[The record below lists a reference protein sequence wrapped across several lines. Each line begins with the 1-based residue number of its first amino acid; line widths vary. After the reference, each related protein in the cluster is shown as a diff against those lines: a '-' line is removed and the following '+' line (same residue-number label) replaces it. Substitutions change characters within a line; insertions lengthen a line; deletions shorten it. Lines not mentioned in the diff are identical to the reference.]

1 MSSIDSSAKHIDS
14 EKTKTWKEYR
24 NKVLIIVFSI
34 LLVAFIAID
43 ISPFGGGNI
52 ELYAKWI
59 ECGHKPYKTV
69 VSFDRTR
76 AAHYTDRYSLVNLSF
91 MNAGKT
97 FCTPR
102 EAELAGYSAS
112 SDKYIYPHLNAEER
126 KWLDEQINKG
136 NL

>member
-1 MSSIDSSAKHIDS
+1 MKPISNKDKQIIKRIMKH
-14 EKTKTWKEYR
+14 KKQ
-24 NKVLIIVFSI
+24 I
-34 LLVAFIAID
+34 LLSFIILFMAVVLID
-43 ISPFGGGNI
+43 ISPYGGQNLQ
-52 ELYAKWI
+52 LYAKWI

-76 AAHYTDRYSLVNLSF
+76 AAHYTDQYSLVNLSF

-97 FCTPR
+97 FCTPH

>member
-1 MSSIDSSAKHIDS
+1 MHFELISNKDKQIIKRIMKH
-14 EKTKTWKEYR
+14 KKR
-24 NKVLIIVFSI
+24 I
-34 LLVAFIAID
+34 LLSFIILFMAVVLID
-43 ISPFGGGNI
+43 ISPYGGQNLQ
-52 ELYAKWI
+52 LYAKWI
-59 ECGHKPYKTV
+59 ECGHKPYKAV

-76 AAHYTDRYSLVNLSF
+76 AAHYTDRYPLINLSF

-112 SDKYIYPHLNAEER
+112 SDKYIYPNLNTEER
-126 KWLDEQINKG
+126 KWLNEQINKG

>member
-1 MSSIDSSAKHIDS
+1 MKH
-14 EKTKTWKEYR
+14 KKR
-24 NKVLIIVFSI
+24 I
-34 LLVAFIAID
+34 LLSFIILFMAVVLID
-43 ISPFGGGNI
+43 ISPYGGQNLQ
-52 ELYAKWI
+52 LYAKWI
-59 ECGHKPYKTV
+59 ECGHKPYKAV

-76 AAHYTDRYSLVNLSF
+76 AAHYTDRYPLINLSF

-112 SDKYIYPHLNAEER
+112 SDKYIYPNLNTEER
-126 KWLDEQINKG
+126 KWLNEQINKG

>member
-1 MSSIDSSAKHIDS
+1 MHFELISNKDKQIIKRIMKH
-14 EKTKTWKEYR
+14 KKQ
-24 NKVLIIVFSI
+24 I
-34 LLVAFIAID
+34 LLSFIILFMAVVLID
-43 ISPFGGGNI
+43 ISPYGGQNLQ
-52 ELYAKWI
+52 LYAKWI

-76 AAHYTDRYSLVNLSF
+76 AAQYTDRYSLVNLSF